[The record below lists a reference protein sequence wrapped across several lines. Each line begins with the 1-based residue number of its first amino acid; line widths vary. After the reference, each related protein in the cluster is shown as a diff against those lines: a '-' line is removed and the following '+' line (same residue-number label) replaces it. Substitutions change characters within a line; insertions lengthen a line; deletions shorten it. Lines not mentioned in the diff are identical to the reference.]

1 MMMIDDDYDNYENE
15 MKIETVALQQ
25 INRHHQ
31 SINQLLSSSLLYL
44 SIYHKASYHHHHPPP
59 LLPDHLV
66 DRRIASSC

>member
-15 MKIETVALQQ
+15 RKIETVALQQ
-25 INRHHQ
+25 ISRHHQ
-31 SINQLLSSSLLYL
+31 SINQLSSSSLLYL

-66 DRRIASSC
+66 DRRTASSC